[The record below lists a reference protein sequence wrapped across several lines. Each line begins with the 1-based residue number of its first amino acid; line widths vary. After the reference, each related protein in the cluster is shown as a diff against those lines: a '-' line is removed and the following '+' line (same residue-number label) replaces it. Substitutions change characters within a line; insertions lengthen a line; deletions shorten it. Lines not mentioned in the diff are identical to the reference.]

1 MTLKVR
7 RKTRNMNYG
16 LSNAVDTIATTLD
29 YNHPN
34 ARVLLDSIYG
44 PLVVIGQYGL
54 AIASKTSTYKKSNDE
69 ILELFDR
76 HNLDGTYLLN
86 TYPPKQIMHTLRL
99 AILQEIQKERHT
111 AASSCL
117 HYMSNEDFIELRKQ
131 LNDYCGWASSTSSS
145 VSSSKLPYGYVQF
158 INLSTHAVLLMS
170 VYQMFQ
176 EQGYRWSEA
185 GVSLLFV
192 KKTLG

>member
-1 MTLKVR
+1 
-7 RKTRNMNYG
+7 MNYG
-16 LSNAVDTIATTLD
+16 LSNAVDTIATTMD

-54 AIASKTSTYKKSNDE
+54 AIASKTSKYKKSKDE

-76 HNLDGTYLLN
+76 HNLDGTYLLK

-99 AILQEIQKERHT
+99 AILQEIQKERHK

-117 HYMSNEDFIELRKQ
+117 HYMSNEDFIELRTRDEVREIFKAIKVD
-131 LNDYCGWASSTSSS
+131 LEDYEFNLICERAEVAYKFKASKGTGTLTVESFRQAYNEYDNAKATGTTPSWW
-145 VSSSKLPYGYVQF
+145 
-158 INLSTHAVLLMS
+158 N
-170 VYQMFQ
+170 
-176 EQGYRWSEA
+176 
-185 GVSLLFV
+185 
-192 KKTLG
+192 KK

>member
-69 ILELFDR
+69 ILELFER
-76 HNLDGTYLLN
+76 HNLDGTYLLH
-86 TYPPKQIMHTLRL
+86 TYPPKQIMHTYITARHFTRNSKGTTYGRL
-99 AILQEIQKERHT
+99 VVFTL
-111 AASSCL
+111 
-117 HYMSNEDFIELRKQ
+117 
-131 LNDYCGWASSTSSS
+131 
-145 VSSSKLPYGYVQF
+145 YVQRRF
-158 INLSTHAVLLMS
+158 
-170 VYQMFQ
+170 Y
-176 EQGYRWSEA
+176 
-185 GVSLLFV
+185 
-192 KKTLG
+192 